1 MTGIPLNG
9 PVLNQ
14 IVPWKVLGEGD
25 SEVTYFDEL
34 KRYLE
39 TVTFVTDS
47 AKGGDLANIRRSSE
61 KRVKNGL
68 KIVAMDIDQNSPGEL
83 RQFNDWCGRNNIS
96 LLISN
101 PSFEV
106 WLLMHFKNVSS
117 NMDQEDLEND
127 LTAALG
133 RKYEK
138 KKGIRPTRK
147 MISGA
152 VDRAREKIP
161 RDADPFEYVLT
172 HPGNTMM
179 PLLFEIVGEELGIN

>member
-39 TVTFVTDS
+39 TATFVTDS
-47 AKGGDLANIRRSSE
+47 AKGGDLANILRSSE

-68 KIVAMDIDQNSPGEL
+68 KIVAMDIDQNSPWEL
-83 RQFNDWCGRNNIS
+83 RQFNDWCCRNNIS

>member
-1 MTGIPLNG
+1 
-9 PVLNQ
+9 
-14 IVPWKVLGEGD
+14 
-25 SEVTYFDEL
+25 
-34 KRYLE
+34 
-39 TVTFVTDS
+39 
-47 AKGGDLANIRRSSE
+47 
-61 KRVKNGL
+61 
-68 KIVAMDIDQNSPGEL
+68 
-83 RQFNDWCGRNNIS
+83 
-96 LLISN
+96 
-101 PSFEV
+101 
-106 WLLMHFKNVSS
+106 
-117 NMDQEDLEND
+117 MDQEDLEND

-161 RDADPFEYVLT
+161 WDADPFEYVLT

>member
-1 MTGIPLNG
+1 
-9 PVLNQ
+9 
-14 IVPWKVLGEGD
+14 
-25 SEVTYFDEL
+25 
-34 KRYLE
+34 
-39 TVTFVTDS
+39 
-47 AKGGDLANIRRSSE
+47 
-61 KRVKNGL
+61 
-68 KIVAMDIDQNSPGEL
+68 MDIDQNSPWEL

-117 NMDQEDLEND
+117 NVDQGDLEND